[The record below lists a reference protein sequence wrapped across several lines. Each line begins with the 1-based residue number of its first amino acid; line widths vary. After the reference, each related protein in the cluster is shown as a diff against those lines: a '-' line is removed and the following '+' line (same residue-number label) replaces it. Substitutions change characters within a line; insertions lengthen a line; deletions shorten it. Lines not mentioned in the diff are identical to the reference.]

1 MNYGKRNF
9 EKDDFEKKHI
19 SSENVFCKI
28 RINQKQRKFQEE
40 SSQKEKTDADFWY

>member
-28 RINQKQRKFQEE
+28 RINQKQR
-40 SSQKEKTDADFWY
+40 SQKEKTDDDLRH

>member
-9 EKDDFEKKHI
+9 EKDDFEKKCI

-28 RINQKQRKFQEE
+28 CIRQKQRRF
-40 SSQKEKTDADFWY
+40 